1 VTRILSVVQRYGPD
15 VPGGAEALSR
25 SLAERLVA
33 RGHDVS
39 VLTSCAVDY
48 STWADE
54 YPAGT
59 SVERGVRV
67 RRLSVPRPR
76 DPHRFG
82 RLSER
87 VIDRGVA
94 ALVQRSWLVEEG
106 PTLPSLHRALLD
118 EASDHD
124 VVAFFTYLYPP
135 TVTGVPDVAHLRPTI
150 VHPTAHDEAPIR
162 IPILR
167 QIFDRADG
175 LAFSTPEERE
185 LVHRR
190 FRPTGVDAVI
200 GIGFDDPEPPPD
212 GASFRQTFDLGDRPF
227 LLYLGRV
234 DPNKAA
240 DEAIEYFHRYKT
252 AHPGDLALVMVGAP
266 VMEVTAS
273 DDVILTGFVS
283 EELRAGAIAACLAL
297 VQPSYQESFSMA
309 LAEAWL
315 AERPAL
321 VQGHCD
327 VLAGL
332 ASRAGGAIPYKGP
345 DEFAAGLDVLVERPA
360 LRDQLGESG
369 RRHVLDE
376 FGWEAVLDRYELLL
390 DRARARWARRRDGAQ
405 LRRATTA

>member
-1 VTRILSVVQRYGPD
+1 VTRILGVVQRYGDD

-25 SLAERLVA
+25 VLAERMA
-33 RGHDVS
+33 GRGHDVS
-39 VLTSCAVDY
+39 VLTSCAIDY
-48 STWADE
+48 TTWADE

-59 SVERGVRV
+59 SIERGVRV

-82 RLSER
+82 CLSQR
-87 VIDRGVA
+87 VVDRTPA

-106 PTLPSLHRALLD
+106 PMLPSLHHALLD

-124 VVAFFTYLYPP
+124 VIAFFTYLYPP
-135 TVTGVPDVAHLRPTI
+135 TVTGVPDVAHIRPTV

-162 IPILR
+162 IPLLR
-167 QIFDRADG
+167 QLFDRADG
-175 LAFSTPEERE
+175 LAFSTPEERA
-185 LVHRR
+185 LVRRR

-200 GIGFDDPEPPPD
+200 GIGFDDPDPRPD
-212 GASFRQTFDLGDRPF
+212 PDSFRRAFGLGDRPF
-227 LLYLGRV
+227 LLYLGRI

-240 DEAIEYFHRYKT
+240 DEAIDHFRRYKA

-266 VMEVTAS
+266 AMEVTAS
-273 DDVILTGFVS
+273 DDVIVTGFVS
-283 EELRAGAIAACLAL
+283 DELRAAAIAACLAL

-321 VQGHCD
+321 VQGHCE

-332 ASRAGGAIPYKGP
+332 ASRAGGAIPYRGP
-345 DEFAAGLDVLVERPA
+345 DEFAAALQLLVERPG
-360 LRDQLGESG
+360 LRERLGSSG

-376 FGWEAVLDRYELLL
+376 FGWDAVLDRYESLL
-390 DRARARWARRRDGAQ
+390 DRARTHWAQRRDADHV
-405 LRRATTA
+405 RRAITA